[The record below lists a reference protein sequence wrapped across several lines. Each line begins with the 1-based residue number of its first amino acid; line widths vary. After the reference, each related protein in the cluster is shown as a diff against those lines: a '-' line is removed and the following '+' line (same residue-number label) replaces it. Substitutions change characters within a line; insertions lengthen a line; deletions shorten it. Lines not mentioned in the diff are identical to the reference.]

1 MPIYEY
7 KCKKCGAVF
16 EQIVAANATDKVSC
30 AKCGSN
36 IVQKII
42 SAASLRLS
50 SNSGGSIPL
59 GAHSGCA
66 SPSGFS

>member
-7 KCKKCGAVF
+7 KCKKCGTVF
-16 EQIVAANATDKVSC
+16 ERIVSANTTDKVSC

-50 SNSGGSIPL
+50 SSSAAAIPL